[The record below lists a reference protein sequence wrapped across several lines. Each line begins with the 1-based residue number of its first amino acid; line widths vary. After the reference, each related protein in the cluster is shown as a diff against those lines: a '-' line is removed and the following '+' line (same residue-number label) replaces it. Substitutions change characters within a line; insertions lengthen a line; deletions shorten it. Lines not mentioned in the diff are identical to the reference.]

1 MNNKLRVQV
10 NHKWLCTKTQVKYK
24 GIKTGPQK
32 KQQNH
37 SVEVLY
43 RDSGWIRK
51 KKQKKTNLDFRRKIR
66 VLPKLFRYLF
76 FRGNTTTTT
85 SVGFFK
91 GAAMRIPRSHFG
103 DHSDLWVPSKQNQ
116 RWYRKRNKKKGISHH
131 TLKKTC
137 FWKEEYIRNAPILYW
152 NPYIPVRA
160 TYRTS

>member
-32 KQQNH
+32 KQQHH

-51 KKQKKTNLDFRRKIR
+51 KNTKKHNLDFRRKIR

-76 FRGNTTTTT
+76 FGEIRQRRRPWVFQRRGDEN
-85 SVGFFK
+85 SPKSFWRPEFRQK
-91 GAAMRIPRSHFG
+91 
-103 DHSDLWVPSKQNQ
+103 NQ
-116 RWYRKRNKKKGISHH
+116 RWYRKKNKKKGISHH
-131 TLKKTC
+131 TFKKTF
-137 FWKEEYIRNAPILYW
+137 FWKVEYIRNVPILNW
-152 NPYIPVRA
+152 NLYIPVRA
-160 TYRTS
+160 TYSTS